1 MATKAVAAAT
11 GQAERRARPTVI
23 VGVLAALLLVVST
36 VSVTAGSASID
47 AGMVWRIV
55 LDSVLPG
62 IVLADWTAGQ
72 ERIVLD
78 LRLPRILL
86 GILVGAGL
94 ATVGT
99 VLQAVTRNP
108 LADPYLF
115 GVSAG
120 ASVGAVAVIVHL
132 GDAVGVLTLPLAA
145 FAGAASSLVLVLAA
159 ATTPTGI
166 SRERLLLAGVAVSFV
181 LMAVTNFLIFS
192 GDQRAAHAVVFWM
205 LGGLGLARWDFLP
218 LPAVVVGA
226 GLLGLALTSR
236 TLDALLL
243 GDETAQSL
251 GVPVARTRVV
261 LFAVCALLTGT
272 LVALAGAIGFVGL
285 MVPHIAR
292 RLVGGRHRVMLPVAA
307 LSGALLVVT
316 VDILARTALSP
327 QELPLG
333 IITGAVGGFFF
344 IWLLRRRIEM

>member
-1 MATKAVAAAT
+1 MASEAALATERQAGGRRRPAVVA
-11 GQAERRARPTVI
+11 GI
-23 VGVLAALLLVVST
+23 LALLLLLAAT
-36 VSVTAGSASID
+36 ASVAAGSASID
-47 AGMVWRIV
+47 AGMVWRIILGRV
-55 LDSVLPG
+55 WPELVA
-62 IVLADWTAGQ
+62 ADWTAGQ

-132 GDAVGVLTLPLAA
+132 GDAVGIVTLPLAA
-145 FAGAASSLVLVLAA
+145 FAGAAGSLVLVLAA

-205 LGGLGLARWDFLP
+205 LGGLGLARWDFLL
-218 LPAVVVGA
+218 LPTIVVGA
-226 GLLGLALTSR
+226 GLLGLGLASR

-251 GVPVARTRVV
+251 GVSVARTRIL

-292 RLVGGRHRVMLPVAA
+292 RLVGGRHQVMLPVAA
-307 LSGALLVVT
+307 LLGALLLVV
-316 VDILARTALSP
+316 VDVLARTALSP
-327 QELPLG
+327 QELPIG
-333 IITGAVGGFFF
+333 IITGAVGGLFFV
-344 IWLLRRRIEM
+344 WLMRRRSGF